1 MTELAE
7 NPQDSF
13 DPRLDAAVFG
23 AVNLGGDTDSTA
35 ATLAAM
41 AVFASGGALRL
52 PGDHCLVSIRI
63 VVNGCD
69 FLRRSCRARTARVMV
84 ASCRRARRCLAS
96 LNTCT
101 QLILPDRVTQ

>member
-13 DPRLDAAVFG
+13 DPCLDAPVFG

-35 ATLAAM
+35 ARFAAM

-52 PGDHCLVSIRI
+52 PGDHWP
-63 VVNGCD
+63 
-69 FLRRSCRARTARVMV
+69 V
-84 ASCRRARRCLAS
+84 AQM
-96 LNTCT
+96 T
-101 QLILPDRVTQ
+101 QLERLSVALVNAALI

>member
-13 DPRLDAAVFG
+13 DPCLDAPVFG

-35 ATLAAM
+35 ARLAAM

-52 PGDHCLVSIRI
+52 PGTTGLVAQMTELERLS
-63 VVNGCD
+63 VALVN
-69 FLRRSCRARTARVMV
+69 AA
-84 ASCRRARRCLAS
+84 
-96 LNTCT
+96 
-101 QLILPDRVTQ
+101 LI